1 MAEYILP
8 IQRLIEE
15 FRKIPGVGA
24 KTAARYAFAVL
35 NLTDAD
41 AARFA
46 DAIVGIKRDVYRC
59 PVCNCLS
66 SFPDSCDICSSAD
79 RDKSVICVVEDAKD
93 VMTMER
99 IRGYKGVYHVLGG
112 ALSPLDNVTPSDLKI
127 KELISRVEQ
136 GEVKEIIVATNPT
149 PKGDTTASYISRIL
163 EPYDVRVSRLAY
175 GIPVGADI
183 EYADEVTLFRA
194 MEGRR
199 FFVNNDDPNLKNKEN

>member
-35 NLTDAD
+35 NLSENEAL
-41 AARFA
+41 RFA
-46 DAIVGIKRDVYRC
+46 DAIVGVKRDVFKC
-59 PVCNCLS
+59 PICHGLS
-66 SFPDSCDICSSAD
+66 SREDACDICSSAD

-93 VMTMER
+93 VMTMEKV
-99 IRGYKGVYHVLGG
+99 RGYRGTYHVLGG
-112 ALSPLDNVTPSDLKI
+112 ALSPLDNITHEDLTV
-127 KELISRVEQ
+127 KELIARVEE
-136 GEVKEIIVATNPT
+136 GGVNEVIIATNPT
-149 PKGDTTASYISRIL
+149 PKGDTTAAYIARLL
-163 EPYDVRVSRLAY
+163 EKYPVEVSRLAY

-183 EYADEVTLFRA
+183 EYADEVTLLRA

-199 FFVNNDDPNLKNKEN
+199 FFGNNRNN

>member
-35 NLTDAD
+35 NLSEND

-46 DAIVGIKRDVYRC
+46 DAIVGVKRDVYKC
-59 PVCNCLS
+59 PICFGLS
-66 SFPDSCDICSSAD
+66 SNEDSCDICASID
-79 RDKSVICVVEDAKD
+79 RDHSVICVVEDAKD

-99 IRGYKGVYHVLGG
+99 VRTYRGTYHVLGG
-112 ALSPLDNVTPSDLKI
+112 ALSPLDNITHEDLKV
-127 KELISRVEQ
+127 KELVARVEE
-136 GEVKEIIVATNPT
+136 GGVKEIIIATNPT
-149 PKGDTTASYISRIL
+149 PKGDTTAAYIARIL
-163 EPYDVRVSRLAY
+163 EDYPVEVSRLAY

-183 EYADEVTLFRA
+183 EYADEVTLLRA

-199 FFVNNDDPNLKNKEN
+199 FFGNRIDK